1 VIVQRHDKETLIYKC
16 LTLLELLHTSNYK
29 RKVLNHML
37 ANDPNM
43 HILKTLNFILKKAKN
58 PQEMGT
64 RAVFIYDFLN
74 SKSSVESLALLT

>member
-1 VIVQRHDKETLIYKC
+1 
-16 LTLLELLHTSNYK
+16 
-29 RKVLNHML
+29 ML